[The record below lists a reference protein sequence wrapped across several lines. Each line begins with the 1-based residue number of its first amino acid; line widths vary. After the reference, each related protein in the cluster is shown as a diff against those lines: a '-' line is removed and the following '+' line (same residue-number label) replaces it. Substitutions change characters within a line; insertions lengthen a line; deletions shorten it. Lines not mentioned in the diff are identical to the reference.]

1 MIIDEEERKKRLER
15 ARQISNSINARKN
28 AVNNSNMYTNQE
40 YINRFNRA
48 REISNN
54 INPRKNN
61 TIRTVSQEELAKSE
75 ENGKFFMDLIDKN
88 VNSDDSEKTTPIQE
102 TGISNKPIENKNEV
116 NVNKL
121 TPEQQK
127 ELQNKVKEA
136 SNVQAPNSK
145 KTEISIINNQKEK
158 KNWFQANELEDGY
171 QFGDISKTI
180 LGTGTDIVQDLAT
193 GILSPI
199 ENVLDIGTNVVATV
213 QNILGFKDAAKKTR
227 NFADKNITQ
236 NVTSEVANA
245 STVGILYNLVNGTP
259 EKIIN
264 PAGITYDKDKNIVE
278 NYASGLNQFINETG
292 EEQGYENSS
301 VLGTNTDQVIELI
314 GYTLGLSGIGG
325 SLSAKTGTKTIGS
338 SKLGANLSGG
348 NIGLRLGGKTLNLPT
363 LAIAGGMAGGL
374 QEANS
379 KPNVSEVERWTKGF
393 TSGLTEGVTEGIFG
407 FFGVG
412 GNELTD
418 ELGKKI
424 ASKFTSK
431 AAKMLT
437 NLGFHASGEAI
448 EEFLSYA
455 GNFFAD
461 NAIIDNLGNADFSY
475 EWNWADVGEQMLL
488 AFLSTALTG
497 STAMIVDSNSATKSA
512 EEQLGRKLTQ
522 EEKQLV
528 TKAVVDESLNEQ
540 IEQMY
545 QNEDIPQK
553 LYVSTFNPDG
563 TIANVE
569 ETRGKSI
576 NNPNK
581 KVNVQPAIVKTGN
594 DIYTVIDTETGLRL
608 DTTPY
613 NSMLAA
619 EAGFNSKMINLKE
632 RDITAI
638 NKKVAMSDYSVRD
651 VLLNTAYTIQNDIVQ
666 RRNTAQT
673 FQNNNSDVQS
683 NETQNMSS
691 QNDNAVKTNSDVS
704 QTDMSITPDIIES
717 NSELKQN
724 VQTMATNFLDD
735 LSNSTPGQRYKTG
748 DTWTG
753 QKRSTTK
760 ELAAIK
766 DNTGASWNQISQSLE
781 EISNGNI
788 TTPLSREIVTYIDSA
803 LTDGYRN
810 IYGQDVL
817 PSENY
822 VNTKKSLGLYKETQK
837 DSNYGVIDDED
848 ARVFG
853 EKIKRESNIKNQS
866 SNYSD
871 YKELIKNE
879 EEKAISNFNP
889 KVNIEIV
896 EDVKNIKI
904 KDLKQSEAI
913 KIAKKVFNNN
923 NKTKK
928 FNNAELNLKIKVT
941 SDDIKEN
948 IHKAFSNKSQ
958 KKYIKENISTFSNIS
973 SIILNGTKVSESTEQ
988 KSRAKY
994 KGWNYFITHA
1004 MIDNRPFLIEFDVA
1018 TQDDGLHFRV
1028 ERLKEIK
1035 IKVDTPL
1042 ATTKKSMPIQGKS
1055 TSINT
1060 SISQK
1065 NNSVKTN
1072 VNNNSIQKIQTLY
1085 RKFSRDFHENGYVD
1099 LNGRKVSD
1107 VKEVADI
1114 AQIFRNPNYE
1124 TFRILYTKG
1133 DTIIGQEAV
1142 SSRIPGQSN
1151 IFKDNDKIKGFY
1163 NIKDRMKRLNAD
1175 GYYMIHNHPSGNA
1188 VASQIDIKTTQN
1200 FSNRIPG
1207 FKAHII
1213 VNSGTYAVI
1222 EREKGELSRLTT
1234 KNEITIENYK
1244 QDDIDKMMSSN
1255 PWSDIKIK
1263 SNQDIAKLMHDV
1275 KNNPNYSTLIMVDDK
1290 LFPRIILDI
1299 PNNFFSMK
1307 RSQID
1312 GYIKN
1317 IAKQN
1322 GATRAFIATTNND
1335 VYNSTNKLLTITDS
1349 ILYSVKGNDII
1360 QENTLSKNDENITKQ
1375 KIFSNS
1381 DLRVKK
1387 VSTEALGAKAKRNI
1401 AIKEEQEKIK
1411 KELHNR
1417 IQNAILS
1424 RNSRKN
1430 TYLGNVSNA
1439 VVKKVK
1445 SLFGID
1451 ITNRTH
1457 LLADNDIRH
1466 MIKQHGNP
1474 EIETARGQIAIT
1486 SKDIEKIPDILNN
1499 YDNIVKGT
1507 ENKEGNT
1514 IRYIKKYSDNVSY
1527 VVEVIP
1533 TANDTT
1539 LYVKT
1544 MWKKAINNKKEA
1556 VALTNSNNTPSSTS
1570 KTRGNLASSNSIAQ
1584 NNTNVKDNSVRAE
1597 KISTTNKYDN
1607 QGRTLTKQ
1615 QQEYFKTSKVRDE
1628 KDNLL
1633 TLYHGS
1639 SNQFTIFD
1647 QNRAGKSTGDASIGF
1662 WFTETREGADK
1673 FNRGA
1678 WYGNDNSNVYEVYLN
1693 IKNPKIYKSID
1704 NSTELEQIDNRLR
1717 ENKQKQREIENNNFA
1732 VEVNS
1737 SDVRWASDE
1746 SELQDIARNYG
1757 VPDSKINEFVIQ
1769 SKEYQKLLKEQYN
1782 LEKEYENKRYN
1793 DAYEQFKN
1801 DIYAVAGKTPSDANI
1816 GGTGM
1821 YIENYNE
1828 VVRQYKQN
1836 LIDQGYDGIIIEG
1849 TRYDSEYFGRNN
1861 NQYVAFNSNQIK
1873 NVTNT
1878 NPTSNQDIRFERTK
1892 STENS
1897 RENAPYD
1904 EKTHSDDK
1912 NFINN
1917 IKDNN
1922 YLKTLLS
1929 VDNSKGATNAQSSE
1943 RLIEQEIELVESM
1956 GAFDN
1961 NIPVTKLTDIRKTIE
1976 NYLGKKLL
1984 KGHFREPAYGIY
1996 KTKNDFIRV
2005 KELKDIDNILHEVGH
2020 ALDLGQRVTINK
2032 EMLQDELLKA
2042 VERHGG
2048 YENDTKTVKLEEGW
2062 AEVVRVYIINQSLS
2076 EKLYPKTSSFI
2087 DSVRQQDKSI
2097 NDFLTRV
2104 QNQLYN
2110 YIHQNPRNRILSNM
2124 SIGEQT
2130 DKEQMTPEKFKKN
2143 AMRLIYDKDYLLK
2156 ATVNDWAKMSG
2167 KKPSEIDPSRN
2178 AYILTRLAS
2187 GVNNKAVSMISDGYI
2202 DVNGDKLMPGL
2213 NKLGE
2218 ILNNDPQ
2225 KFNDLRAYLVA
2236 KRDLEYKAKSLKT
2249 GIRTLD
2255 SKAVVK
2261 QFENDIQ
2268 IQEAAQIVYDTL
2280 NGVLQYAVNNGLITQ
2295 ENADTIKESNTFYV
2309 PFQRVVGKNQVGR
2322 RGAVSE
2328 IIKGRTGSELDI
2340 KDVLENIVVN
2350 SANIIQQVEN
2360 NNVLRALYEQGEE
2373 LGMHNAIFDVIPTP
2387 VQHVGI
2393 ATLSTWESELKKQG
2407 VEVENIDLEKT
2418 IDIFAPN
2425 NKIDQENRITSFID
2439 TNGNRVYLQFT
2450 EQDIFNSIMALDKN
2464 SNSWFL
2470 KLMSKL
2476 NMPLRY
2482 GATMANIGFA
2492 IPNMIADT
2500 AQAAMYSEAGFIPV
2514 IDNVIGI
2521 LDILAAQ
2528 NKTVRNFVNKYAPE
2542 YAKKIEYLYNI
2553 YQQSGA
2559 SGSTRLSQYRKSSQE
2574 IMKDIYGTK
2583 NSETLGIKESFKPLK
2598 RLLDIMTYI
2607 PELSEQSTR
2616 FRVFERNYE
2625 AYKNKGGSEID
2636 ARTKA
2641 AIESRDATQDFGRTG
2656 TAMREINQLIPF
2668 SAARVGSVYTFS
2680 EKVTQNTKKTMTRIA
2695 LLSVLAMLIK
2705 AIGYDDKEIEE
2716 LNQRKKNDNFVL
2728 NIGGTIVTIKKP
2740 QGVLRSIL
2748 SLEEY
2753 VLDLATGHIE
2763 EGKEGEMLGK
2773 WLETALMDNLPADEI
2788 GGLVPNAIAP
2798 IIENAYNKDFYYNSD
2813 IVKSYDLDLPESQQY
2828 YDYTSQLAIFLGKIF
2843 NYSPAKIDNLISGYF
2858 GGLGTQVTNIID
2870 NISGKLGLSVEKPAM
2885 GAEDN
2890 AIGKRFVVN
2899 VNENSAS
2906 IDEVYTLKDELTKKL
2921 NGGTITSEENKQ
2933 LETLKQA
2940 TSDMAALNKQIK
2952 AIKKDLTMSGTE
2964 KADKIKPLQEQKT
2977 DVARKALGKDP
2988 IFTTRT
2994 SDLDSLQ
3001 FYPSRDILSKNSYTL
3016 SLTEEMKKEYE
3027 KLAYSQYQKYK
3038 KQGIYSE
3045 EYLDKLKSK
3054 CKDYAKSK
3062 MMQKYKNKLTKS
3074 K

>member
-488 AFLSTALTG
+488 AFLSTALTS

-673 FQNNNSDVQS
+673 FQNNNTDVQS

-2705 AIGYDDKEIEE
+2705 AIGYDDKKIEE

>member
-673 FQNNNSDVQS
+673 FQNNNTDVQS

-2213 NKLGE
+2213 NKLGD

-2225 KFNDLRAYLVA
+2225 RFNDLRAYLVA

-2387 VQHVGI
+2387 VQHVGT

-2407 VEVENIDLEKT
+2407 VDVENIDLEKT

-2425 NKIDQENRITSFID
+2425 NKIDQENRITSFIG

-2470 KLMSKL
+2470 KLMGKL

-2500 AQAAMYSEAGFIPV
+2500 AQAAIYSEAGFIPV

-2559 SGSTRLSQYRKSSQE
+2559 SSSTRLSQYRKSSQE

-2813 IVKSYDLDLPESQQY
+2813 IVKSYDLDLPDSQQY
-2828 YDYTSQLAIFLGKIF
+2828 YDYTSQLAIALGKIF
-2843 NYSPAKIDNLISGYF
+2843 DYSPAKIDNLISGYF

-2885 GAEDN
+2885 GIEDN
-2890 AIGKRFVVN
+2890 TIGKRFVVN

-2964 KADKIKPLQEQKT
+2964 KADKIRPLQEQKT

-2988 IFTTRT
+2988 ISTTRT

-3001 FYPSRDILSKNSYTL
+3001 FYPSRDVLSKSNYTL

-3062 MMQKYKNKLTKS
+3062 MMQKYKNKLTKN